1 MEIVKLKIKD
11 LTPYSKNAKKHTE
24 EQINHVIESIKRFQ
38 FCDPIGVW
46 GEKNIIVEGHC
57 RVLALKKMGVKE
69 VDCIR
74 LDHLTDE
81 ERKAYT
87 LVHNQSTL
95 ETPFELDLLS
105 EELSSITEI
114 DMTELGFTIDDMEEP
129 IEVID
134 EDNMSV
140 SGINKKLCKCP
151 VCGHINEEKAFKC
164 YEDTE

>member
-24 EQINHVIESIKRFQ
+24 EQINHVIKSIKRFQ

-105 EELSSITEI
+105 EELASITEI
-114 DMTELGFTIDDMEEP
+114 DMTELGFAD
-129 IEVID
+129 
-134 EDNMSV
+134 V
-140 SGINKKLCKCP
+140 SGTEFTEEQLNQFFEDAPAKEKDPKKIQCP
-151 VCGHINEEKAFKC
+151 HCGEWFEV
-164 YEDTE
+164 

>member
-1 MEIVKLKIKD
+1 VEIVKLKVSQLKA
-11 LTPYSKNAKKHTE
+11 YEKNAKKHTQ
-24 EQINHVIESIKRFQ
+24 EQIEHIVNSIKRFQ

-46 GEKNIIVEGHC
+46 GEKNIVVEGHG
-57 RVLALKKMGVKE
+57 RLLALKKMGVKE

-95 ETPFELDLLS
+95 ETPIELDLLS

-114 DMTELGFTIDDMEEP
+114 DMTELGFAD
-129 IEVID
+129 
-134 EDNMSV
+134 V
-140 SGINKKLCKCP
+140 SGTEFTEEQLNQFFEDAPAKEKDPKKIQCP
-151 VCGHINEEKAFKC
+151 HCGEWFEV
-164 YEDTE
+164 

>member
-1 MEIVKLKIKD
+1 MQIVKLKIKD
-11 LTPYSKNAKKHTE
+11 LTPYYKNAKKHTE

-105 EELSSITEI
+105 EELSSISEI
-114 DMTELGFTIDDMEEP
+114 DMTELGFAD
-129 IEVID
+129 
-134 EDNMSV
+134 V
-140 SGINKKLCKCP
+140 SGTEFTEEQLNQFFEDAPAKEKDPKKIQCP
-151 VCGHINEEKAFKC
+151 HCGEWFEV
-164 YEDTE
+164 